1 MVVLPK
7 PLPHPTWMT
16 MLFSRFA
23 FVLLVLIGVRN
34 APAQVVYVVEYA
46 SQADVRLYRTNVRSQ
61 ADIIVYP
68 VAYRS
73 QADAEKGLWFEAT
86 YASQA
91 DTKVY
96 FVNYRSQAD
105 CVVYFASYRSQARR
119 NGCFP
124 VRPGTRTW

>member
-7 PLPHPTWMT
+7 PLPHPALVPI
-16 MLFSRFA
+16 LFTRFA
-23 FVLLVLIGVRN
+23 FVLLVLMGVRD

-61 ADIIVYP
+61 ADIMVYRVP
-68 VAYRS
+68 YRS
-73 QADAEKGLWFEAT
+73 QADAEKGLWYEAT
-86 YASQA
+86 YPSQA

-105 CVVYFASYRSQARR
+105 CVVYFAPYRSQARR
-119 NGCFP
+119 NGC
-124 VRPGTRTW
+124 VGKR